1 MIKEVQIWLHENRS
15 EYETAKRNLS
25 DPTFVRAM
33 LVELRSATIGLNAYN
48 PVEHPPHAAVAWLVE
63 ARERMGG
70 VFEDLAIMEKY
81 EEYRAMVNEEG
92 ELNA

>member
-1 MIKEVQIWLHENRS
+1 MIKEVQRWLNENRKD
-15 EYETAKRNLS
+15 YESAKANLS
-25 DPTFVRAM
+25 DPEFVRSV

-48 PVEHPPHAAVAWLVE
+48 PIEHPPHAAVAFLVE

-81 EEYRAMVNEEG
+81 EEYRGMVIEEG
-92 ELNA
+92 EQDA